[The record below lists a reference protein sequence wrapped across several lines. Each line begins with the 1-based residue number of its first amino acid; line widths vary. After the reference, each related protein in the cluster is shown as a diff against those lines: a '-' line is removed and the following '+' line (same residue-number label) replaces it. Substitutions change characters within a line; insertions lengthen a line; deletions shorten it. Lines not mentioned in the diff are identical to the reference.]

1 MAKYRSMRKD
11 TIEERIAGIEKDM
24 KELRSEIRQELRS
37 MIDELKEFQTLM
49 IEDRIGEVQETTSRQ
64 YCQMAYDNALAQ
76 AQTTMRQRMT
86 NCPPGPARD
95 ECIDH
100 MTERHLRRGIT
111 ELDAARPEEV
121 GATVRRILDR
131 DAEERKSDAGTPCE
145 TCLLVYD
152 GERDRLLAMG
162 EKFVRYR
169 QSLAQARTSVYFS
182 QLPDDL
188 AISGIVEPLSHKARF
203 AMLKSLTS
211 GDRSY
216 KELGDITGYTG
227 GHLLYHLNKL
237 TDAGLTQKVPE
248 TGLYRITEKG
258 TGVMEIVKKM
268 YAQ

>member
-1 MAKYRSMRKD
+1 MRKD
-11 TIEERIAGIEKDM
+11 TIEERITGIERDM
-24 KELRSEIRQELRS
+24 KEMRSEIRQELRS
-37 MIDELKEFQTLM
+37 MIAELKEFQELM

-64 YCQMAYDNALAQ
+64 YCQMAYDSALGQ
-76 AQTTMRQRMT
+76 ARDTMQQRMN
-86 NCPPGPARD
+86 NCPPGRERD

-100 MTERHLRRGIT
+100 MVEQHLRAGIA
-111 ELDAARPEEV
+111 ELDGARPDDV
-121 GATVRRILDR
+121 RATVRRILDR
-131 DAEERKSDAGTPCE
+131 DATERKRDVGTPCE

-169 QSLAQARTSVYFS
+169 QSLVQTRTSIYFS

-188 AISGIVEPLSHKARF
+188 AVSEIVEPLSHKARF

-211 GDRSY
+211 GDRPY

-237 TDAGLTQKVPE
+237 TDAGLAQKDPE

-258 TGVMEIVKKM
+258 AGVMEIVKKM
-268 YAQ
+268 YVK